1 MGEFHKEG
9 TLIVKKVRDLEG
21 IPIKLQK
28 KHFFLAA
35 GLDKLDTNKA
45 MEVSRK
51 RNQMSSGKQILS
63 NTVFEADLYA
73 SEVLTKYIVMDVI
86 GGRYD
91 LIGKAVVIS
100 RIPLKTY
107 HCDYAYVHLKWE
119 PGRYQGYN
127 YAIFEDEESN
137 FHLRSDFMN
146 FKEIKERNLMCS
158 CSSQK
163 SQMNRNVISVH
174 DGKKPFKCDIC
185 DYTGFLKRKKKNSDI
200 FHVERKPFKCSVK
213 SSINRHVALVY

>member
-1 MGEFHKEG
+1 MGEFHKAG

-21 IPIKLQK
+21 IPIKLQN

-35 GLDKLDTNKA
+35 GLDKLDQYKA
-45 MEVSRK
+45 REVSRT
-51 RNQMSSGKQILS
+51 RNQMSNGKQIFS

-100 RIPLKTY
+100 KIPLKTY
-107 HCDYAYVHLKWE
+107 HCDYAYDNWE
-119 PGRYQGYN
+119 PGRCQGYN
-127 YAIFEDEESN
+127 YAIFEDETSN

-163 SQMNRNVISVH
+163 SQMNRHVISVH
-174 DGKKPFKCDIC
+174 EGEKPFKCDIC
-185 DYTGFLKRKKKNSDI
+185 DYTRFLKRKNTYSDI

-213 SSINRHVALVY
+213 SSMNVALVH